1 MIRSRS
7 ARRGIK
13 IVVAT
18 SIAIERGGRTRGGEY
33 LVRQVGASRRE
44 RSIFTLY
51 LTRTPDLDI

>member
-13 IVVAT
+13 IVAT
-18 SIAIERGGRTRGGEY
+18 SIAIERGSRTCGGEY

-44 RSIFTLY
+44 RSIFTY

>member
-18 SIAIERGGRTRGGEY
+18 SIAIERGGTVGGEY
-33 LVRQVGASRRE
+33 SVRQVGASRRE
-44 RSIFTLY
+44 RSIFTY
-51 LTRTPDLDI
+51 LTRTLDLDV